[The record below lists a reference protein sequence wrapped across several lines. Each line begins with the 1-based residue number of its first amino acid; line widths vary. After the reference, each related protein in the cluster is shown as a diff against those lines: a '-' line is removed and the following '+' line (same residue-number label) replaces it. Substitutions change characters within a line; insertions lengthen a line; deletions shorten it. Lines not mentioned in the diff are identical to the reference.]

1 VVTQIT
7 VNKQAPEVPLPQ
19 PDPRKVETPSSASVG
34 GGRPDVA
41 RLIVN
46 GRNFEDWESVT
57 VKQELRGN
65 PPQTARFTCSEGSPL
80 VDNWMN
86 QQIMP
91 GESCEIYLGGHLAF
105 NGKVY
110 SRQVFVDARRHQI
123 EIQCANLLELST
135 ASVVTQT
142 GEFKNQEPEQII
154 RSVLKGVNKKL
165 VVLGGQLP
173 KIKIPR
179 ISVTPG
185 ESIIDFID
193 TITRHL
199 GQESGT
205 SISHSATPEGD
216 FAIVVGP
223 HGGSDEIVEGKN
235 MLEGRETIYIP
246 MVAAPPPGDGGGG
259 GSTGGGGGGE
269 APKASQS
276 TLGQRPGNDETW
288 GAAAAH
294 LPYLAK
300 TFSMMGNTLVPS
312 AIVPEL
318 PVWDKKINE
327 GRATSEKNWM
337 NEDYVTVWGTLQGWL
352 RPSGGLWVPGQDV
365 VVTSPMLV
373 MKGEKLQLKSVTYSQ
388 DNQQGTRVVLECCNA
403 NAMGGAPKAGQ

>member
-1 VVTQIT
+1 MPPLQVYI
-7 VNKQAPEVPLPQ
+7 NK
-19 PDPRKVETPSSASVG
+19 PSPPAN
-34 GGRPDVA
+34 PTTNDKADVA

-46 GRNFEDWESVT
+46 GRNFLDWESVT

-65 PPQTARFTCSEGSPL
+65 PPQTARFTCSEGAPL
-80 VDNWMN
+80 VKNWSN

-91 GESCEIYLGGHLAF
+91 GEPCQIFLGGQLAF

-110 SRQVFVDARRHQI
+110 SRQVFVDGRRHQI

-135 ASVVTQT
+135 ASVISKT
-142 GEFKNQEPEQII
+142 GEWKDKEPKKII
-154 RSVLKGVNKKL
+154 EDVLKGVGKKL

-173 KIKIPR
+173 NIKIPR
-179 ISVTPG
+179 YSSTPG

-193 TITRHL
+193 TLTRHL
-199 GQESGT
+199 SQEGSM
-205 SISHSATPEGD
+205 SIAHSATPQGD

-246 MVAAPPPGDGGGG
+246 MVAAPPSGNGDGGGG
-259 GSTGGGGGGE
+259 Q
-269 APKASQS
+269 KASQG
-276 TLGQRPGNDETW
+276 TLGQKPGNDEEW
-288 GAAAAH
+288 GAKAAH
-294 LPYLAK
+294 VPFLSK
-300 TFSMMGNTLVPS
+300 TFEMMGNKIVPS
-312 AIVPEL
+312 AIIPEIPL
-318 PVWDKKINE
+318 WDKKIIE
-327 GRATSEKNWM
+327 GRATSEKSWM

-373 MKGEKLQLKSVTYSQ
+373 MRGEKLQLKSVTYSQ
-388 DNQQGTRVVLECCNA
+388 DNQQGTRTVLECCNA
-403 NAMGGAPKAGQ
+403 NAMGGTPKAGQ

>member
-1 VVTQIT
+1 MPPLQIT
-7 VNKQAPEVPLPQ
+7 VNKQAPDAPP
-19 PDPRKVETPSSASVG
+19 PAADPPKVSEFI
-34 GGRPDVA
+34 GGRADIA
-41 RLIVN
+41 KLIVN
-46 GRNFEDWESVT
+46 GRTFEDWESVT

-80 VDNWMN
+80 VKNWTN

-91 GESCEIYLGGHLAF
+91 GESCQIYLGGHLAF
-105 NGKVY
+105 DGKVY

-135 ASVVTQT
+135 ASVITKT
-142 GEFKNQEPEQII
+142 GEFKDKEPKQII
-154 RSVLKGVNKKL
+154 EDVLKGVGKKL

-179 ISVTPG
+179 VSVTPG

-193 TITRHL
+193 TLTRHL
-199 GQESGT
+199 SQESGRA
-205 SISHSATPEGD
+205 ISHSATPQGD

-246 MVAAPPPGDGGGG
+246 MVAAPPSGNGGGG
-259 GSTGGGGGGE
+259 GDK
-269 APKASQS
+269 KASQS
-276 TLGQRPGNDETW
+276 TLGQRPGNDQTW

-312 AIVPEL
+312 AIIPEM

-327 GRATSEKNWM
+327 GRATSEKGWLT
-337 NEDYVTVWGTLQGWL
+337 EDYVTVWGTLQGWL
-352 RPSGGLWVPGQDV
+352 RPSGGLWVPNQDV
-365 VVTSPMLV
+365 IVTSPMLV
-373 MKGEKLQLKSVTYSQ
+373 MHGEKLKLKSVTYSQ
-388 DNQQGTRVVLECCNA
+388 DNQQGTRVVLECCNDKA
-403 NAMGGAPKAGQ
+403 LSGGVPKAGT

>member
-1 VVTQIT
+1 MADEAPTKIT
-7 VNKQAPEVPLPQ
+7 VNKQAPEPP
-19 PDPRKVETPSSASVG
+19 PKEETPKVSEFIG
-34 GGRPDVA
+34 GKPDIA

-80 VDNWMN
+80 VKNWTE

-91 GESCEIYLGGHLAF
+91 GETCQVYLGGHLAF
-105 NGKVY
+105 DGKVY

-142 GEFKNQEPEQII
+142 GEFKDKEPEQII

-179 ISVTPG
+179 VSVTPG
-185 ESIIDFID
+185 ESVIDFID

-199 GQESGT
+199 SQNGVPVA
-205 SISHSATPEGD
+205 HSATPQGD
-216 FAIVVGP
+216 FALVVGP

-246 MVAAPPPGDGGGG
+246 MVAAPPGGN
-259 GSTGGGGGGE
+259 GGGE
-269 APKASQS
+269 KKASQS
-276 TLGQRPGNDETW
+276 TLGQRPGTDETW

-294 LPYLAK
+294 IPYLAK
-300 TFSMMGNTLVPS
+300 TFSMMGNTLVPG
-312 AIVPEL
+312 ANVPEL
-318 PVWDKKINE
+318 PVWDKKLNE
-327 GRATSEKNWM
+327 GRAGSEAGWM
-337 NEDYVTVWGTLQGWL
+337 TEDYVTVWGTLQGWL

-365 VVTSPMLV
+365 IVTSPMLV

-388 DNQQGTRVVLECCNA
+388 DNQQGTRTVLECCNA